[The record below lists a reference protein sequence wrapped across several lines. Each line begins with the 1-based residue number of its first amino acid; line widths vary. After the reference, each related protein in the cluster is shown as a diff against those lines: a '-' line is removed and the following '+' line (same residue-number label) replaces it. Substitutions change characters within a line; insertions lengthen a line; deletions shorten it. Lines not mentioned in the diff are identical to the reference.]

1 MITMQKRK
9 KRRRMKSMMKR
20 MGILLLDQVMM
31 ERQMHLAIL
40 I

>member
-9 KRRRMKSMMKR
+9 RRRMKNMMKR
-20 MGILLLDQVMM
+20 MGILLLVQVMM
-31 ERQMHLAIL
+31 ERQMHLATL